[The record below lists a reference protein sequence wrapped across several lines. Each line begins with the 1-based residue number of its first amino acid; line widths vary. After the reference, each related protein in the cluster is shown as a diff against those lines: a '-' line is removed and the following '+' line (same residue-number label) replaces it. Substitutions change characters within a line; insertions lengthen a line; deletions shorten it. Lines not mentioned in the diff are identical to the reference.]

1 MGSYKEESTIK
12 ILIILINIKEFG
24 MNEEKRLRQRSET
37 DEKYKWNIADMYADE
52 ADWEADFDASLK
64 MADDFTSY
72 SGRLGESAELLLEA
86 LRARDS
92 VWQKAER
99 VYVYAHMKGDE
110 DNRVSRYQELSQRA
124 MSLMSQIS
132 AKTAFFTPELMEL
145 PEGTIEKFLDE
156 NEDLKMYSYMLLDLL
171 RQRKHILSQQEEA
184 LMAQFGE
191 VSGAP
196 KQIFS
201 MINDADIK
209 FGNVKDEDGD
219 EVELTHGNYISMMES
234 SDRRVREDAYKA
246 LYAAFIKQ
254 KNTLASTYYYNVKK
268 NAVFSKIRKYPSAL
282 ASALDGD
289 NIPESVYTNL
299 VDTVNAHLDVLHRYV
314 GIRKKMLGVDEIHMY
329 DMYAPLVDMPKR
341 SVPYE
346 EALDV
351 VRNALVPMGE
361 EYLRDLNAGIDAGW
375 IDVYENEGKTSGA
388 YSFGSYDSM
397 PYVLL
402 NYNNKFK
409 DAFTIIH
416 ELGHSMNSFYTR
428 KAQPYI
434 YGGHSIF
441 TAEVASTVNECLLMH
456 DLLSKCEDKTERL
469 YLLNIYIEEFRTTVF
484 RQTMFA
490 EFEMQ
495 VHAAVE
501 KGEVMTPDRLCEIYG
516 GLNKKYFGP
525 DVVYDDEIAMEW
537 ARIPHFYNAF
547 YVYKYATGYSAA
559 VALSRKIIE
568 EGKPARDAYLEFLAA
583 GDSDYPIELLK
594 RAGVDMSKPD
604 VIESAMSTFEG
615 LIDELEE
622 LINE

>member
-1 MGSYKEESTIK
+1 MAD
-12 ILIILINIKEFG
+12 
-24 MNEEKRLRQRSET
+24 EKKLRQRSEI
-37 DEKYKWNIADMYADE
+37 DDKYKWNIQAMYQDE
-52 ADWEADFDASLK
+52 ALWEADFQQALQL
-64 MADDFTSY
+64 ADEFSVFAGT
-72 SGRLGESAELLLEA
+72 LGESPDTLLRA
-86 LRARDS
+86 LRARDA

-99 VYVYAHMKGDE
+99 VYVYAHMKSDE
-110 DNRVSRYQELSQRA
+110 DNRVSRYQELSQKA
-124 MSLMSQIS
+124 MSMMAQIS

-145 PEGTIEKFLDE
+145 PEGTIEGFLQE
-156 NEDLKMYSYMLLDLL
+156 NGELQLYSYVLTDML
-171 RQRKHILSQQEEA
+171 RQRQHILSKKEEA

-201 MINDADIK
+201 MINDADMK
-209 FGNVKDEDGD
+209 FGTIKDEDGD
-219 EVELTHGNYISMMES
+219 EMELTHGNFISMMES
-234 SDRRVREDAYKA
+234 RDRSVREAAYRT
-246 LYAAFIKQ
+246 LYAAFTKQ

-268 NAVFSKIRKYPSAL
+268 NAVFAKIRNYPSAL
-282 ASALDGD
+282 ASALEAD

-299 VDTVNAHLDVLHRYV
+299 ISTIHDNLDVLHRYV
-314 GIRKKMLGVDEIHMY
+314 ALRKKMLGVDEIHMY

-346 EALDV
+346 EALEA
-351 VRNALVPMGE
+351 VRRALVPMGE
-361 EYLRDLNAGIDAGW
+361 EYLRDLNAGIEAGW

-409 DAFTIIH
+409 DAFTVIH
-416 ELGHSMNSFYTR
+416 ELGHSMNSYYTR

-441 TAEVASTVNECLLMH
+441 TAEVASTVNECFLMH
-456 DLLSKCEDKTERL
+456 DMLANCTDRLERM
-469 YLLNIYIEEFRTTVF
+469 YLLNIYIEEFRATVF

-490 EFEMQ
+490 EFEMM
-495 VHAAVE
+495 VHQEVE
-501 KGEVMTPDRLCEIYG
+501 KGEVMTPDRLCKIYG
-516 GLNKKYFGP
+516 DLNRTYFGP
-525 DVVYDDEIAMEW
+525 EVVYDEEITMEW

-559 VALSRKIIE
+559 VAISKKVLE
-568 EGKPARDAYLEFLAA
+568 EGAVARDAYMNFLAA

-594 RAGVDMSKPD
+594 GAGVDMSTPD
-604 VIESAMSTFEG
+604 VINSAMQTFRG

-622 LINE
+622 LVNE